1 MKPGILVSI
10 AVAICVMS
18 ISGCGTLSARNQAD
32 KLERSVTHYAS
43 ALRWG
48 RLQEAINY
56 HMTQDGKSAEVNLE
70 YLEQFSVTSL
80 DVISKTIIPSAEKGG
95 VTEAD
100 INFEMNYYHKEQG
113 TVRKLKLNQV
123 WWYSKKHNTWLIES
137 DFPEFK

>member
-43 ALRWG
+43 ALRWA

-80 DVISKTIIPSAEKGG
+80 DVISKTIIPSAEKDG

>member
-18 ISGCGTLSARNQAD
+18 ISGCGTMSARNQAD

-48 RLQEAINY
+48 RLHEAINY
-56 HMTQDGKSAEVNLE
+56 HMSQDGKSAEVNLE

-80 DVISKTIIPSAEKGG
+80 DVISKTIIPSSEKGG
-95 VTEAD
+95 INEA
-100 INFEMNYYHKEQG
+100 IIVAEMSYFHKEQG
-113 TVRKLKLNQV
+113 TIRKAKLNQL
-123 WWYSKKHNTWLIES
+123 WWYSTEIKRWLVET

>member
-56 HMTQDGKSAEVNLE
+56 HMTQDGKSTEVNLE

-80 DVISKTIIPSAEKGG
+80 DVISKTLIPSAEKDG

-123 WWYSKKHNTWLIES
+123 WWYSKEHNTWLIES
-137 DFPEFK
+137 DFPGFK

>member
-32 KLERSVTHYAS
+32 KLERSVTYYAS

-80 DVISKTIIPSAEKGG
+80 DVISKTIIPSAEKDG